1 MRIKMKNFHDYINE
15 SRGKNIQMMREDIKE
30 YLADFTT
37 YYFGVKAAKDRV
49 TGMDEEEL
57 RKHGL
62 TVKDKEHMLKLLKK
76 ADTADSTTME
86 KVVAGIDKLPDDF
99 ILSRYPSFIRDSQN
113 FREFPKICGVF
124 LINVLNTLKGK
135 L

>member
-1 MRIKMKNFHDYINE
+1 MKDFHDYINE
-15 SRGKNIQMMREDIKE
+15 SRGKNIQMMRDDIKE

-37 YYFGVKAAKDRV
+37 YHLGVIAAKDRV
-49 TGMDEEEL
+49 TGMDEKEL
-57 RKHGL
+57 RQHGL

-76 ADTADSTTME
+76 ANTGDSTTIE

-99 ILSRYPSFIRDSQN
+99 ILNRYPSFMRDSQN
-113 FREFPKICGVF
+113 SREFAKICGVF
-124 LINVLNTLKGK
+124 LINVLNSLKS

>member
-1 MRIKMKNFHDYINE
+1 MKNFHDYINE
-15 SRGKNIQMMREDIKE
+15 SRGKNIQMMRDDIKE

-37 YYFGVKAAKDRV
+37 YHLGVIAAKDRV
-49 TGMDEEEL
+49 TGMDEKEL

-76 ADTADSTTME
+76 ANTGDSTTME

-99 ILSRYPSFIRDSQN
+99 ILNRYPSFMRDSQN
-113 FREFPKICGVF
+113 SREFAKICGVF
-124 LINVLNTLKGK
+124 LINVLNSLKS

>member
-1 MRIKMKNFHDYINE
+1 MKNFHDYINE
-15 SRGKNIQMMREDIKE
+15 SLDDKEIQIMREYIKE
-30 YLADFTT
+30 NLADFTT
-37 YYFGVKAAKDRV
+37 YHLGVKAAKDRV

-57 RKHGL
+57 RKHEL

-76 ADTADSTTME
+76 ANTGDSTTME

-99 ILSRYPSFIRDSQN
+99 IRARGRSFMADSRKGS
-113 FREFPKICGVF
+113 REFAKICGVF
-124 LINVLNTLKGK
+124 LINVLNSLKS